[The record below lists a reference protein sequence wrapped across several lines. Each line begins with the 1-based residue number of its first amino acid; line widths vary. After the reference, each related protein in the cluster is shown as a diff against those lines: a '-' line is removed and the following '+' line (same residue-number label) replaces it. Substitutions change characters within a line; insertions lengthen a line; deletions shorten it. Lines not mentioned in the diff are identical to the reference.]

1 VADAS
6 DHTPYWVA
14 KSMNAAGQVT
24 DEYTRN
30 GVETVSTRNPSTGWL
45 MDATTTAVADNNTL
59 IQKWTNTYD
68 EAGNLR
74 SRARSEPSNM
84 ADSVETFGYDLLDR
98 LTLSEVKIPSESYD
112 VPESFTYD
120 SLGNLT
126 QKGGQTYSYT
136 GCGGRPHAVC
146 QVGNTNYAYDANGNM
161 TNASLPEVATG
172 KLINY
177 NSANKVI
184 NITNTPSVSN
194 AATINTVAFI
204 YGADGNRVVQ
214 SVGTAA
220 QGESAR
226 TVYVGMGGTGKSV
239 YERTTHGAAGA
250 TEHVQFLYA
259 GGAHGGNAF
268 ALRVVTTP
276 PTAGANSSSDSQDNP
291 PPAMRYQH
299 FDHLGSVT
307 ASTDENGRV
316 VGALAGA
323 QTTVLGYDA
332 WGARRNPDGR
342 PASTTLALQ
351 PGHREFTG
359 HETIP
364 DVGLVNMNG
373 RVYDPELG
381 RFLTP
386 DPNVQFLANLQ
397 SYNRYSY
404 AANNPLRYTDPT
416 GYAWYSFLSSS
427 SFWIGLGLGT
437 LDAIACV
444 GTGGAG
450 CIAMTALT
458 VYYQTSTMLVSG
470 APFDQVAATTLFG
483 FGAGMVGGA
492 IGGGIAGWL
501 GANPAYQIVGGAIAG
516 MVSGGLTTLA
526 FGGSLGQNMLLGAA
540 SGALAAAAVWG
551 AQGTNPV
558 SQASADQSQGEG
570 GGSGADRVQA
580 AATGVADEDVREFG
594 TSARDSIAR
603 ENYQSAIANM
613 DAAGELGGPLLG
625 ADGQPLRTAWTFQ
638 VTASVNINC
647 GPVNINLSVGL
658 AGDSNGGLAL
668 TRTGGGGAGVGAGGS
683 AGVGWDVSNGAS
695 VDDLGGPFATTQTSA
710 GLGPSASASGYTGKG
725 SQGQQI
731 AGNGWSVG
739 AGAGGGTYTGG
750 SLTKVW
756 RLW

>member
-1 VADAS
+1 
-6 DHTPYWVA
+6 
-14 KSMNAAGQVT
+14 M
-24 DEYTRN
+24 
-30 GVETVSTRNPSTGWL
+30 
-45 MDATTTAVADNNTL
+45 
-59 IQKWTNTYD
+59 
-68 EAGNLR
+68 
-74 SRARSEPSNM
+74 
-84 ADSVETFGYDLLDR
+84 
-98 LTLSEVKIPSESYD
+98 
-112 VPESFTYD
+112 
-120 SLGNLT
+120 
-126 QKGGQTYSYT
+126 
-136 GCGGRPHAVC
+136 
-146 QVGNTNYAYDANGNM
+146 
-161 TNASLPEVATG
+161 
-172 KLINY
+172 
-177 NSANKVI
+177 
-184 NITNTPSVSN
+184 
-194 AATINTVAFI
+194 
-204 YGADGNRVVQ
+204 
-214 SVGTAA
+214 
-220 QGESAR
+220 
-226 TVYVGMGGTGKSV
+226 
-239 YERTTHGAAGA
+239 YERTTHGTAGA

-276 PTAGANSSSDSQDNP
+276 PAAGSNSSNDSQDNP

-316 VGALAGA
+316 VGALGGA

-342 PASTTLALQ
+342 PATTTLALQ

-386 DPNVQFLANLQ
+386 DPTVQFVADLQ

-404 AANNPLRYTDPT
+404 VLNNPLRYTDPT

-437 LDAIACV
+437 FDAIACV

-526 FGGSLGQNMLLGAA
+526 FGGNLGQNMLLGAA
-540 SGALAAAAVWG
+540 SGALAAAAAWG
-551 AQGTNPV
+551 AQGTNTV
-558 SQASADQSQGEG
+558 SQASADQSQGG
-570 GGSGADRVQA
+570 GGSIAEKVETVDSILA
-580 AATGVADEDVREFG
+580 AA
-594 TSARDSIAR
+594 
-603 ENYQSAIANM
+603 
-613 DAAGELGGPLLG
+613 
-625 ADGQPLRTAWTFQ
+625 
-638 VTASVNINC
+638 
-647 GPVNINLSVGL
+647 
-658 AGDSNGGLAL
+658 
-668 TRTGGGGAGVGAGGS
+668 
-683 AGVGWDVSNGAS
+683 
-695 VDDLGGPFATTQTSA
+695 
-710 GLGPSASASGYTGKG
+710 GYTGPDPIDQILLG
-725 SQGQQI
+725 VGVTGVGVSDDDLLDLGAPRRLTYNVVVGATTGPNGELVDYRIQWGLTEPSNQGGWIVQNLRTRS
-731 AGNGWSVG
+731 AVMDAWGTPMPALGNFAPGNGYCEAWPVAPG
-739 AGAGGGTYTGG
+739 ATGTGDPGYDDQFSFAGGGPGTHGRTSEIGVARFYEGLELPSAYVPGNIINAG
-750 SLTKVW
+750 SLYSTWTCPPLPLDAATAPVVRSVSVSW
-756 RLW
+756 